1 MGLMQLVPKTGHWLG
16 ARNLYDPAQNVMA
29 GAKYLKYLTDRFNG
43 DTTRAIAAYN
53 AGEGAVRRFGGIP
66 PYRETRNYVQRVRSF
81 QQDLG
86 SQLRNQV
93 AEAGTTNPGL

>member
-1 MGLMQLVPKTGHWLG
+1 MG
-16 ARNLYDPAQNVMA
+16 ANNLTDPAQNVMA

-86 SQLRNQV
+86 SQLQNNV
-93 AEAGTTNPGL
+93 AEMSGPGGGM